1 MIDENTLYINLK
13 FLYQHRCSNKYQD
26 NFIIYPSIHSI
37 QNKNS
42 NKITPKETKYIHQ
55 ITESVPNTNSYPS
68 NTKISGTV
76 GYKSFNL
83 AAFRFLPDCR
93 SILLRQSVSSYDRTS
108 LKRSSTRIGKRWT
121 NIDRGGGQISLSSIL
136 ADPFDICRSVA
147 DGRTRGQ
154 GCT

>member
-93 SILLRQSVSSYDRTS
+93 STLLRQLHPYPAMIEPPLNDPP
-108 LKRSSTRIGKRWT
+108 
-121 NIDRGGGQISLSSIL
+121 RGSERDGQI
-136 ADPFDICRSVA
+136 
-147 DGRTRGQ
+147 
-154 GCT
+154 